1 MSERKLKNKI
11 EKLLRDLKILRNDN
25 IIIHSN
31 AAGIYQF
38 QNKKN
43 SKKLKLF
50 IESIKNYIGRNG
62 TILIPTYNYDFTK
75 GKTFQLNKPYL
86 SNL

>member
-1 MSERKLKNKI
+1 MSKRKLKNKI
-11 EKLLRDLKILRNDN
+11 EKLFKDLKILRNDN

-43 SKKLKLF
+43 NNKLKLF
-50 IESIKNYIGRNG
+50 IESVKKII
-62 TILIPTYNYDFTK
+62 
-75 GKTFQLNKPYL
+75 
-86 SNL
+86 